1 MGGIQ
6 VSLAFYRADVGG
18 LVLMPTVI
26 EPSETEPPTGLL
38 GVLEPLGRG
47 SIMALFEVI
56 DARAQQKEIG
66 KRFSYDYERRRL
78 RLYGESEKSGDE
90 VKRTQA
96 LYISLVLHTFLWMA
110 VVALTAYGGA
120 RLQVAGSAV
129 ALGFSAVMMLS
140 LGMVVGGV
148 EAITHTEIVDH
159 TTEPVDDCDDLK
171 DRYLSGE
178 IDEAELEAETEA
190 RLERGP

>member
-47 SIMALFEVI
+47 SIMALFELI

-66 KRFSYDYERRRL
+66 KRFSYD
-78 RLYGESEKSGDE
+78 
-90 VKRTQA
+90 
-96 LYISLVLHTFLWMA
+96 
-110 VVALTAYGGA
+110 
-120 RLQVAGSAV
+120 
-129 ALGFSAVMMLS
+129 
-140 LGMVVGGV
+140 
-148 EAITHTEIVDH
+148 
-159 TTEPVDDCDDLK
+159 
-171 DRYLSGE
+171 
-178 IDEAELEAETEA
+178 
-190 RLERGP
+190 